1 MTHLEE
7 KRRVRRQL
15 KSQRRK
21 LSPKQLLL
29 ARQGLAKQA
38 RQYRQLLRCH
48 RILSYSPIAGEID
61 PQLITANLIAEIFL
75 PKITHFR
82 NGAMQF
88 FNHGFS
94 YSDKS
99 NTLRS
104 NSFGIAEPVA
114 GKLRIEPRQLDAV
127 LLPLVAFD
135 RNGCRL
141 GMGAGFYDRAF
152 AFKRNS
158 GINKRPLMIG
168 LAHHFQ
174 EVQQLPTDSWD
185 VPLDAIITDRELI
198 LI

>member
-1 MTHLEE
+1 MTHIEE
-7 KRRVRRQL
+7 KRRVRRLL

-21 LSPKQLLL
+21 LSPKELLS
-29 ARQGLAKQA
+29 ARQGLAMQA
-38 RQYRQLLRCH
+38 RQYRQLLRCR
-48 RILSYSPIAGEID
+48 RILSYSPISGEID
-61 PQLITANLIAEIFL
+61 PQLITANLSAEIFL

-88 FNHGFS
+88 FSHGFS

-99 NTLRS
+99 NTLLG
-104 NSFGIAEPVA
+104 NSLGIAEPMA
-114 GKLRIEPRQLDAV
+114 GKSRIEPRQLDAV
-127 LLPLVAFD
+127 LVPLVAFD
-135 RNGCRL
+135 RNGSRL

-158 GINKRPLMIG
+158 GASKRPLMVG

-174 EVQQLPTDSWD
+174 EVQQLSTDPWD
-185 VPLDAIITDRELI
+185 VPLDAIITDNELI

>member
-1 MTHLEE
+1 MSHLEE

-29 ARQGLAKQA
+29 ARQGIAVQA
-38 RQYRQLLRCH
+38 RQYRQLLRCR

-61 PQLITANLIAEIFL
+61 PQLIIATLSAEIFL

-82 NGAMQF
+82 NGAMQLF
-88 FNHGFS
+88 SHGFS
-94 YSDKS
+94 YSIKS
-99 NTLRS
+99 NTLRG
-104 NSFGIAEPVA
+104 NSLGIAEPVV
-114 GKLRIEPRQLDAV
+114 GKPRIEPRQLDAV

-152 AFKRNS
+152 AFKQNS
-158 GINKRPLMIG
+158 GVSKRPLMIG

-174 EVQQLPTDSWD
+174 EVQQLSTDPWD